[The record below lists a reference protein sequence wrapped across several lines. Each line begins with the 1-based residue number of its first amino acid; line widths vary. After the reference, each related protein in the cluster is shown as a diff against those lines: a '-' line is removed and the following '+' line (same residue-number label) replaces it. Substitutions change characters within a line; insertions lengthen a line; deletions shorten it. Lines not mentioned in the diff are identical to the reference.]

1 MDDNTIISGNISSG
15 QTDKSYEEARDL
27 LESRNRNSLMQLASD
42 ETSYPEMLY
51 FLSSDENVEI
61 RTKVAANP
69 STPIQADKLLSTD
82 TEPLVRQAVGV
93 KVARRLP
100 TLSAEEN
107 GQRVAAMAILELLIE
122 DEEVRVR
129 RIIAQELKTTTKVPL
144 HIIQKLARDIDD
156 LVSRPILHHS
166 PILDDE
172 ELISIIQDTATSS
185 QLTAMAERKRVSE
198 PLAECIIETADVD
211 AISQLLLNPSAQI
224 RENTLDQLIEGA
236 REISEWHEPL
246 VLRPKLPFGAIRKIA
261 GFVAGSL
268 LDILSQRNDI
278 DDELRQDLE
287 RRVQKRLAEENS
299 GEEDQLSE
307 TLDVMEKKLR
317 RLHLDGGLNE
327 TYIRNYTDQNDRNV
341 IILSLAIM
349 AEVPPV
355 ISRRIFVSH
364 SAKAIMALG
373 WKAGISAALATR
385 IQSSVGNIPAEK
397 WILPDEEEN
406 YPFTPREMQWQL
418 ALFLDQEENE
428 ELPQAQRLEMSMS

>member
-1 MDDNTIISGNISSG
+1 MSDNTVNTGNKSSG
-15 QTDKSYEEARDL
+15 RTDKSYEDARDL
-27 LESRNRNSLMQLASD
+27 LERRNQNSLMQLASD

-51 FLSSDENVEI
+51 FLSADNNVEI

-82 TEPLVRQAVGV
+82 TEPSVRQAIGV

-100 TLSAEEN
+100 TLSSNEES
-107 GQRVAAMAILELLIE
+107 QRVAAVAILELLIE

-129 RIIAQELKTTTKVPL
+129 RIIAQELKTTDKVPL
-144 HIIQKLARDIDD
+144 HIIQKLARDIDE
-156 LVSRPILHHS
+156 LVSRPILRHS

-185 QLTAMAERKRVSE
+185 QLSAMAERKRVSE
-198 PLAECIIETADVD
+198 PLAECIIETADVE

-236 REISEWHEPL
+236 KEISEWHEPL

-261 GFVAGSL
+261 DFVAGSL

-287 RRVQKRLAEENS
+287 LRVQKRLAQENS
-299 GEEDQLSE
+299 DADEQLSE

-317 RLHLDGGLNE
+317 HLHVDGELNE
-327 TYIRNYTDQNDRNV
+327 NYLRNYTGPDNRNV

-349 AEVPPV
+349 AEITPV
-355 ISRRIFVSH
+355 ISRRIFMSL
-364 SAKAIMALG
+364 SAKAIMSLG
-373 WKAGISAALATR
+373 WKAGISAALATK
-385 IQSSVGNIPAEK
+385 IQSSVSNIPAEK

-406 YPFTPREMQWQL
+406 YPFSPREMQWQL
-418 ALFLDQEENE
+418 ALFLDQEETEDSPNE
-428 ELPQAQRLEMSMS
+428 KRLEMSVS

>member
-1 MDDNTIISGNISSG
+1 MSDNIVSSENKSFE
-15 QTDKSYEEARDL
+15 QTDTSYEEARDL
-27 LESRNRNSLMQLASD
+27 LEGRNRDSLMQLASD

-51 FLSSDENVEI
+51 FLSVDENVEI

-69 STPIQADKLLSTD
+69 STPLQADKLLSTD
-82 TEPLVRQAVGV
+82 TEPSVRQAIGA

-100 TLSAEEN
+100 TLSVEEDS
-107 GQRVAAMAILELLIE
+107 QRVAAVAILELLIG

-129 RIIAQELKTTTKVPL
+129 RIIAQELKTTDKVPL
-144 HIIQKLARDIDD
+144 HIIQKLARDIDE

-166 PILDDE
+166 PILNDAD
-172 ELISIIQDTATSS
+172 LISIIQNTATSS
-185 QLTAMAERKRVSE
+185 QLAAMAERKRVSE
-198 PLAECIIETADVD
+198 PLAECIIETADVE

-236 REISEWHEPL
+236 REIPEWHEPL
-246 VLRPKLPFGAIRKIA
+246 ILRPKLPFGAIRKIA
-261 GFVAGSL
+261 DFVAGSL

-287 RRVQKRLAEENS
+287 LRVQKRLAQEKSDDDE
-299 GEEDQLSE
+299 QLSE

-317 RLHLDGGLNE
+317 HLHIDGDLNE
-327 TYIRNYTDQNDRNV
+327 TYLRNYTGPDNRNV

-349 AEVPPV
+349 AEITPV
-355 ISRRIFVSH
+355 ISRRIFMSH
-364 SAKAIMALG
+364 SAKAIMSLG
-373 WKAGISAALATR
+373 WKAGISATFTTK
-385 IQSSVGNIPAEK
+385 IQSSIGNIPAEK

-418 ALFLDQEENE
+418 ALFLDQEEDKNSPDE
-428 ELPQAQRLEMSMS
+428 KRLEMSIS